1 MNPDKFTHKT
11 NEALASAHDIAS
23 EAGHAQITPLHL
35 AAALVADRSGVIRQA
50 IAHASGGNDVAAA
63 DSFERV
69 LASALKRLPSQS
81 PPPDT
86 VPASTAFVKV
96 IRRAQ
101 SAQKARGDSHLA
113 VDQLLVGLLE
123 DPQVSDALKEAGV
136 AAARVKAEVDKLRG
150 GDNRRLESA
159 SGDTSFQ
166 ALKKYGRDL
175 VEVAGKLD
183 PVIGRDEEI
192 RRVVRILSRR
202 TKNNPVLIGEPGVGK
217 TAVVEGLAQRIVRG
231 DVPSN
236 LLDVR
241 LVVLDMGALVAG
253 AKYRGEFE
261 ERLKA
266 VLKEVEESDG
276 KVILF
281 IDEIHLVLALGGR
294 RGPWMRP
301 TCSSQCSRGGN
312 SGALVRRRWRSTG
325 STLRRMPRSRG
336 GSSRCTWPSPAF
348 PTLSVS

>member
-1 MNPDKFTHKT
+1 MNPDKFTHMT

-35 AAALVADRSGVIRQA
+35 AAALVADRSGVLRQA

-86 VPASTAFVKV
+86 VPASTALVKV

-150 GDNRRLESA
+150 GDNRRVESA
-159 SGDTSFQ
+159 SGDTTFQ
-166 ALKKYGRDL
+166 ALKSYGTAAASSRWRASSTRSSAATKRSAAL
-175 VEVAGKLD
+175 CVSCRGA
-183 PVIGRDEEI
+183 
-192 RRVVRILSRR
+192 RR
-202 TKNNPVLIGEPGVGK
+202 TIP
-217 TAVVEGLAQRIVRG
+217 
-231 DVPSN
+231 
-236 LLDVR
+236 
-241 LVVLDMGALVAG
+241 
-253 AKYRGEFE
+253 Y
-261 ERLKA
+261 
-266 VLKEVEESDG
+266 
-276 KVILF
+276 
-281 IDEIHLVLALGGR
+281 
-294 RGPWMRP
+294 
-301 TCSSQCSRGGN
+301 
-312 SGALVRRRWRSTG
+312 
-325 STLRRMPRSRG
+325 
-336 GSSRCTWPSPAF
+336 
-348 PTLSVS
+348 